1 MANINVG
8 LVGLGNM
15 GSGIAHN
22 YMKKGVSLN
31 VWDTDES
38 LSKRYANKKNV
49 EVMHPSVMSET
60 CNVVFFVVPSC
71 VEVSTYLRGRNSMLT
86 RPRKDLIIYDLTSSD
101 PKESSKLA
109 KKAKRKGVDYL
120 DAGMSGGATGAKA
133 GTLTLMIGGDKK
145 AFNKSK
151 KILSYFVRNP
161 FYLGKSGSGHTLKLI
176 HNMVCH
182 SIFLSTCEGGKMA
195 ERAGISLQDM
205 IDVFNVANA
214 RSYASQFRFPLHI
227 LSKKWDAKS
236 RVYNLHKDVGMAVSL
251 GKNLKAQVDLGQST
265 LNFLKKAMSFGMK
278 DTDYSLLYRD
288 FEDIRK
294 EK

>member
-1 MANINVG
+1 M
-8 LVGLGNM
+8 LC
-15 GSGIAHN
+15 
-22 YMKKGVSLN
+22 KKY
-31 VWDTDES
+31 E
-38 LSKRYANKKNV
+38 KKKNV
-49 EVMHPSVMSET
+49 ELMNPNVMSEC

-71 VEVSTYLRGRNSMLT
+71 VEVGTYLNGRDSMLSN
-86 RPRKDLIIYDLTSSD
+86 PKKGLIIYDLTSSD

-151 KILSYFVRNP
+151 KILSFFVRNP

-195 ERAGISLQDM
+195 ERAGIKLKDM

-227 LSKKWDAKS
+227 LSEKWDAKS
-236 RVYNLHKDVGMAVSL
+236 RIYNLHKDVGMAVAL
-251 GKNLKAQVDLGQST
+251 GKSMNAQVDLGEST
-265 LNFLKKAMSFGMK
+265 LTFLKKAMSFGMQ
-278 DTDYSLLYRD
+278 DTDYSLLYKD
-288 FEDIRK
+288 FENIRK

>member
-1 MANINVG
+1 MNIKVG
-8 LVGLGNM
+8 VVGLGNM

-22 YMKKGVSLN
+22 FIEKGISLK
-31 VWDTDES
+31 VWDSDKVLCKKYE
-38 LSKRYANKKNV
+38 KKKNV
-49 EVMHPSVMSET
+49 ELMNPNVMSEC

-71 VEVSTYLRGRNSMLT
+71 VEVGTYLNGRDSMLSN
-86 RPRKDLIIYDLTSSD
+86 PKKGLIIYDLTSSD

-151 KILSYFVRNP
+151 KILSFFVRNP

-195 ERAGISLQDM
+195 ERAGIKLKDM

-227 LSKKWDAKS
+227 LSEKWDAKS
-236 RVYNLHKDVGMAVSL
+236 RVYNLHKDVGMAVAL
-251 GKNLKAQVDLGQST
+251 GKSMNAQVDLGEST
-265 LNFLKKAMSFGMK
+265 LTFLKKAMSFGMQ
-278 DTDYSLLYRD
+278 DTDYSLLYKD
-288 FEDIRK
+288 FENIRK

>member
-1 MANINVG
+1 MNINVG
-8 LVGLGNM
+8 VVGLGNM

-22 YMKKGVSLN
+22 YIKKGVSLK
-31 VWDTDES
+31 VWDSSNVLCKNYE
-38 LSKRYANKKNV
+38 KKKNV
-49 EVMHPSVMSET
+49 EVMHPAIMSKC

-71 VEVSTYLRGRNSMLT
+71 IEIGTYLNGRNSMLT
-86 RPRKDLIIYDLTSSD
+86 NPKKGLVIYDLTSSD

-109 KKAKRKGVDYL
+109 KKAKRKNIDYL

-133 GTLTLMIGGDKK
+133 GTLTLMIGGDEK
-145 AFNKSK
+145 AFNKTK
-151 KILSYFVRNP
+151 KILSFFVENF

-195 ERAGISLQDM
+195 ERAGINLKDM

-227 LSKKWDAKS
+227 LSEKWDAKS
-236 RVYNLHKDVGMAVSL
+236 RVYNLHKDVGMAVAL
-251 GKNLKAQVDLGQST
+251 GKSLKAQVDLGEST
-265 LNFLKKAMSFGMK
+265 LNFLKKAMSFGMQ
-278 DTDYSLLYRD
+278 DTDYSLLYKD
-288 FEDIRK
+288 FEKIRK